1 MAVKKVSDLV
11 VVTGEYTD
19 RNGDTKKKYQN
30 VGVILEGQYGRF
42 ALIESTFN
50 FAAMAEEP
58 GGQVKVSIFDADR
71 DRAGDS
77 APAPMAKKGKGRAKM
92 PEKFDEQIPF

>member
-1 MAVKKVSDLV
+1 VAVRKISDLV

-30 VGVILEGQYGRF
+30 VGVILEGEYGQF

-50 FAAMAEEP
+50 FAAMAETP
-58 GGQVKVSIFDADR
+58 GGTVKVQIYDANR
-71 DRAGDS
+71 DRGDRS
-77 APAPMAKKGKGRAKM
+77 EPAARAKGKSRAKM
-92 PEKFDEQIPF
+92 PEKFDEDLPF